1 MDHMRK
7 NERRIP
13 LRFPGKGA
21 TNFTVVPIEEI
32 AASGLTIDSGA
43 LRPVVLV
50 VDDEPSVADAYTKIL
65 NKGGYAAVAAY
76 DGEGAL
82 ETALLMPPDLLIT
95 DATLPGMSGV
105 ELAIAVSEKIPDCKI
120 LLIADP
126 VETDDEPAYANPG
139 KIALDLLVKPI
150 APTDLLA
157 QVSATI
163 KTRKTE
169 LEPCA

>member
-1 MDHMRK
+1 MRK
-7 NERRIP
+7 NEAGMS
-13 LRFPGKGA
+13 LGSAQKAA
-21 TNFTVVPIEEI
+21 TYFTVVPIEAI
-32 AASGLTIDSGA
+32 GASGLFVDSGA

-50 VDDEPSVADAYTKIL
+50 VDDEPAVADAYTKIL
-65 NKGGYAAVAAY
+65 NQGGYAAVAAY

-95 DATLPGMSGV
+95 DAALPGMSGL
-105 ELAIAVSEKIPDCKI
+105 ELAIAVSKKVLDCKI

-126 VETDDEPAYANPG
+126 VEIDGLPAEASTG
-139 KIALDLLVKPI
+139 KIALELLVKPV

-163 KTRKTE
+163 KPAKNV